1 MSSCQ
6 VFLLIM
12 YLQLIYIAKKKFIN
26 SDSFDGN
33 FKFSFN
39 IIMSTKKKP
48 TTFVSRKIDLWQRI

>member
-6 VFLLIM
+6 VISLIM
-12 YLQLIYIAKKKFIN
+12 CLQLINIPKKKFIN
-26 SDSFDGN
+26 SGLFDGN
-33 FKFSFN
+33 FKFSFD